1 MLAKVVFERL
11 FGMGNGLISVA
22 NEEEKKMEGWVD
34 YGNFIGYST
43 VRGVKEK
50 VVESVPWA
58 LEPSTYR
65 QTIEGSRYLG
75 T

>member
-1 MLAKVVFERL
+1 M
-11 FGMGNGLISVA
+11 
-22 NEEEKKMEGWVD
+22 D